1 MQTPNTDATTT
12 RNTYEIGGTSVVMTP
27 AAAAAWNTGDL
38 TEESL
43 ARAKVLLPG
52 GTRVDLWE
60 YIGREGDWRSE
71 AANMAG
77 MPANWIAGEAQV
89 SDRTICTV
97 VAAAC
102 GHDDWAER
110 VDSDLRAIGVRTH
123 DEQPDGSD
131 PWEIVRLADGRM
143 VRLVDESARGADRY
157 SVGGDA

>member
-1 MQTPNTDATTT
+1 MQTPNTDAAA
-12 RNTYEIGGTSVVMTP
+12 RNTYEIGGTTVLMTP
-27 AAAAAWNTGDL
+27 AAAAAWNAGDL
-38 TEESL
+38 SEEAL
-43 ARAKVLLPG
+43 AGAEVLLLDG
-52 GTRVDLWE
+52 ARVDLWE

-77 MPANWIAGEAQV
+77 CAANWIRGDAQV

-97 VAAAC
+97 VAFAC
-102 GHDDWAER
+102 RHDDWAER

-123 DEQPDGSD
+123 DDQPDGSD

-157 SVGGDA
+157 SVGGGA

>member
-1 MQTPNTDATTT
+1 MKHTNIDAAA
-12 RNTYEIGGTSVVMTP
+12 RNTYEIGGTTVVMTP
-27 AAAAAWNTGDL
+27 AAAAAWNAGEL
-38 TEESL
+38 TEDALAGAEVL
-43 ARAKVLLPG
+43 LLDGARA
-52 GTRVDLWE
+52 DLW
-60 YIGREGDWRSE
+60 YCIGGAGGWRDCSRH
-71 AANMAG
+71 MDG
-77 MPANWIAGEAQV
+77 VPANWIGGDAQV

-123 DEQPDGSD
+123 DDQPDGSD

-157 SVGGDA
+157 SVGGGA